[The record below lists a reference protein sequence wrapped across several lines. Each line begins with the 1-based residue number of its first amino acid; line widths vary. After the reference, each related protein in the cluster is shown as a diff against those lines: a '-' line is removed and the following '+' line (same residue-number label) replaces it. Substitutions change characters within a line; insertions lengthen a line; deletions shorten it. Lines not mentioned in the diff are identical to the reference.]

1 MTPSRLL
8 SVGCTY
14 GAYVVTGV
22 VHDGMDV
29 NTTTYACST
38 ICCDRSYTK
47 LHKVLKE
54 NRDAGRHWCQECAR
68 DKAKTGRSGLD
79 IGEILACYQVVSV
92 VREGSKKERVYR
104 VKTLCCG
111 DELDR
116 TQANIERSQKDN
128 IQQCE
133 RCTKRNIHLRRRKPE
148 YLSDQL
154 ADIGLISAATAWPL
168 PASLRVSA

>member
-14 GAYVVTGV
+14 GAYVVTGLAYEGNNV
-22 VHDGMDV
+22 D
-29 NTTTYACST
+29 TTAYYCST
-38 ICCDRSYTK
+38 TCCNRSYTK
-47 LHKVLKE
+47 LHKVLRENKE
-54 NRDAGRHWCQECAR
+54 HGRQWCQECAR

-133 RCTKRNIHLRRRKPE
+133 RCTRQNIHLRRPKPE

-154 ADIGLISAATAWPL
+154 ADIGLISAATAWPR